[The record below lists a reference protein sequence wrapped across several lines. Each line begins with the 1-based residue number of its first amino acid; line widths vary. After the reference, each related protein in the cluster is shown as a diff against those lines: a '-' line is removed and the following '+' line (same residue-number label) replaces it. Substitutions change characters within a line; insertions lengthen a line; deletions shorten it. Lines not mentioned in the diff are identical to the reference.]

1 MDIIK
6 NQSDPY
12 TSGHA
17 DTDWLGEGLKTVAPQ
32 YKHTVSL
39 SGSGNK
45 VNYYISLGMLNQGS
59 IYTSNALNYDRYTVR
74 SNVNTTFDKI
84 GLKVSLNLNGAYEKR
99 NTPLSQR
106 QRSGKIFITSLR

>member
-1 MDIIK
+1 M
-6 NQSDPY
+6 
-12 TSGHA
+12 
-17 DTDWLGEGLKTVAPQ
+17 KTVAPQ

-106 QRSGKIFITSLR
+106 QRSGKIFITSLH